1 MAKCTNCGAT
11 LSDSANFCHECGTKV
26 IKAMYCTACG
36 YQIDPS
42 NKFCPYCGTPTQ
54 NGGKQK
60 PAPAPRAEATLKDVK
75 GGLFLVS
82 LIAEIDGEEQE
93 LVAPFTYRKGKL
105 IGYDIEDVELDEFI
119 DLSEYDEKET
129 FPLDLED
136 YDDLDEFAEA
146 IVNAVVVETYANEF
160 PDGGPRV
167 KDDEVTVKLYNK
179 NRDEIYSHLT
189 TVEIDYGDDDEDEDE
204 EEATLEDL
212 EDAYMILSFNI
223 IRHDEDED
231 EDEDPEPEAT
241 HQPYTFENG
250 KLYRYATDDTD
261 DICAHT
267 DVNELYR
274 YDGVEYDLDEYDDLD
289 EFAEDL
295 IAKEGSEFVE
305 ALEDEGDEVED
316 NEFILTIYNKDRK
329 EIFKYRDWV

>member
-1 MAKCTNCGAT
+1 
-11 LSDSANFCHECGTKV
+11 
-26 IKAMYCTACG
+26 
-36 YQIDPS
+36 
-42 NKFCPYCGTPTQ
+42 
-54 NGGKQK
+54 
-60 PAPAPRAEATLKDVK
+60 
-75 GGLFLVS
+75 
-82 LIAEIDGEEQE
+82 
-93 LVAPFTYRKGKL
+93 
-105 IGYDIEDVELDEFI
+105 
-119 DLSEYDEKET
+119 
-129 FPLDLED
+129 
-136 YDDLDEFAEA
+136 
-146 IVNAVVVETYANEF
+146 
-160 PDGGPRV
+160 
-167 KDDEVTVKLYNK
+167 
-179 NRDEIYSHLT
+179 
-189 TVEIDYGDDDEDEDE
+189 
-204 EEATLEDL
+204 
-212 EDAYMILSFNI
+212 MILSFNI